1 MPPTQ
6 SGRIVKS
13 RKGNSSTPHQKNH
26 KWESFTT
33 KISKL
38 HSLDP
43 LRRVRRHDL
52 ETEDLQST
60 TSYFRNGIEKWA
72 DLNISKSF
80 TWFRRDVRPFCDS
93 LPQILHF
100 EDKIMELLVK
110 YISAHEQESLEPLLD
125 LLTAFA
131 HDLGTR
137 FEKHYPRA
145 LSLITELAS
154 RPQDAA
160 VIEWTF
166 ACLAFLFKY
175 LSKLVIPDIRP
186 TYDALA
192 PLLGKARIPP
202 HIARFAA
209 EALSFLVKKAAAP
222 ANREKSLP
230 QLVEHVR
237 VDLENSRDSRQF
249 GLYHHGVMTMFAE
262 AIKGQG
268 QGIHTTGPEIIRAL
282 IASVPHAEYISSEP
296 VTWSDLVCGV
306 LTSTIHHTTSE
317 TFGPISNAITEIIA
331 QDDSCAQHPLR
342 SCLYIR
348 LLGTI
353 SGVRKGTRI
362 VDWSVLL
369 ECLLGS
375 LKVLSKNPGA
385 LDDVDA
391 STIWHQLMVNIAIVW
406 QQAPVDS
413 IIPCI
418 TKFMDI
424 MTREPLMRWFIP
436 FCSYFSELDSTRF
449 RSLFL
454 KPFQK
459 FIVMHWSEGSN
470 EDMLCVFLP
479 RMVDSRALPS
489 VADSD
494 GFLLPQSWQD
504 QIVAKF
510 ERLEIFPFP
519 EQGASSGYD
528 KDPKKWRDKCLPK
541 YSALLHLLES
551 TTVRPSTNGPIADL
565 LLRKV
570 KLALKPS
577 QSLATEE
584 ARFIMSQGFSAYL
597 RMSKSAGQIDS
608 SLGLLL
614 KAATPRYRCL
624 TGFIEAMITYEDQLN
639 HKRSPQSQS
648 DPSEGEDPFMKSLIE
663 NLSTPSHRHRL
674 ASLQLL
680 SKLDVAP
687 DQLDSLAI
695 MLQIEQTPSEFQNV
709 RLFSVQIRKLATNYA
724 QLSEDSWLRQ
734 AIPMFLFGQLT
745 VRMTPV
751 WDSAVEAL
759 QQISK
764 VKSGEEAICEIAFN
778 WIEIP
783 SKRWDGQ
790 QKETIAPTNTGAT
803 DFECRNLTSLH
814 GRAGGAEHVL
824 NSSPEIMLESFE
836 ESQALVPPSPA
847 NARSQALKVF
857 SAVPNIVEKRS
868 RKLVPHFL
876 SWNQNGD
883 EQEAAVENSEQSS
896 SESWSLFDKKALL
909 AVFAQFSNPK
919 VLYQSEQVYEALLGL
934 VANGDTE
941 IQKSAL
947 KAILTWK
954 QEGIKPYQENLEFLL
969 DESRFKNELT
979 VLFQGDQ
986 QIQPEHRAEIM
997 PVLLRLLYGRAI
1009 SKKGVASGR
1018 HGLHATRLA
1027 VLRQLSVEDMGS
1039 FLEIALGDLRGVDVI
1054 EDARIRENIFDHEI
1068 LPVRKQVGFLNMME
1082 AMINELGASV
1092 LSYTDKI
1099 LNAVLYCLVL
1109 ASRRLAQVHEDSEE
1123 NPPAHESLLRV
1134 VRSTSLKCLISLIR
1148 NAPLFDW
1155 TPYKDV
1161 FIKEVVSPRL
1171 EKLPVETTQGVSG
1184 TLQFISTLSL
1194 LPKTVLFLAID
1205 ERLIRKLME
1214 CLTLEKTKDDVKT
1227 FALGVIRSLVN
1238 LSQQPAGES
1247 EFNELIKE
1255 ELLDPN
1261 IIFILN
1267 SISIALKAQGEVGK
1281 DLLMACIETVV
1292 ELSPIVQKSS
1302 QVTDLVDVSVFL
1314 LNRPSRS
1321 VNPKAKSII
1330 LSMLENLIKLEGSEL
1345 DAILRERIYSTISIL
1360 FGFFKDRESRQALSR
1375 VLMVLVEGDSST
1387 LEIATLCSDLNSY
1400 SSSRIGEPDYEKRL
1414 AAFNVIS
1421 GPKETA
1427 FTSRNWLP
1435 LIYNLIFHIKND
1447 EEYGVLSANSADGIC
1462 KFIEAAASS
1471 KGDEEVKFHDM
1482 LADILIPALH
1492 ANARDPSE
1500 TVRRETVRVFGFL
1513 VSHMPMW
1520 PPISDL
1526 VAINPEPD
1534 EKDPDPSFFN
1544 NVLSPATARQM
1555 RALQL
1560 LSKVNYHTPLNS
1572 KHLTHFFVPLL
1583 EHFIFGREE
1592 GSDDY
1597 GVGAQAATTIADVA
1611 TSLEWPQYRAILR
1624 RYISYIESKP
1634 EYQKQLTRLL
1644 GKFVD
1649 ALSTAAIE
1657 KAQDVME
1664 IDSAESAEPRRKSRL
1679 ATTMPAQ
1686 EKFSE
1691 DILTNILPP
1700 LMDYIHEKDEATV
1713 SSRVPV
1719 GVILVKILKL
1729 LPTESLNQKLP
1740 GVLTDICHILRSK
1753 SWDSREM
1760 ARDTLA
1766 TMTSLLGPS
1775 YFGFVLKELRGAL
1788 AKGYQLHV
1796 LSYTMHTI
1804 LVAAIPQFQPGDLD
1818 YCLEEIVTVI
1828 MDDIFGVTGQEKD
1841 AEEYVTKMKEVKSSK
1856 SQDSMELIAR
1866 TASVDHLVE
1875 LIRPLQSLLLE
1886 KLDIRMV
1893 RKIDDLLSRIATG
1906 LLSNAAAESRDT
1918 LVFCYEVIQQVYES
1932 KKPRSEP
1939 RLDPKL
1945 RRYLIQKGANKS
1957 GDRGM
1962 TSKYTYKLVRFAVD
1976 VLRSVLRKHDSLR
1989 NAANIT
1995 GFIPIL
2001 GDAVVDGEEEV
2012 KIAAFKLLTIL
2023 VKVPFKTDDATKL
2036 YKIAA
2041 KEASKS
2047 VSTSTSTA
2055 TDLAQS
2061 ALKLMSVILRDRRDV
2076 VVKDTAVD
2084 MLLGKVKDDLTEPLY
2099 RHVTFNFLRC
2109 ILDRKVE
2116 TAMVYDTL
2124 DYVGTIMI
2132 TNDDKDTR
2140 DLARGAFFQFLR
2152 DYPQKKNRW
2161 AKQLSFIVANLKYER
2176 EGGRLSAMEIIHL
2189 LLMKSA
2195 NDFVQE
2201 IATTCFIPLVFV
2213 LANDDSEKCRL
2224 AAGELIKEIF
2234 RKSDKE
2240 RTSKFLA
2247 LARNWLQQDDNSS
2260 VLRLAIQAFSLYF
2273 EAREPALKDRKD
2285 LDLLIEAIADILENY
2300 STYSEDSELID
2311 TVLQTIPILTQK
2323 HPAITLAHER
2333 LWQFIPLPLSH
2344 PSATVKLSSV
2354 RVLRICLADFYEN
2367 NKNVDDGTQV
2377 IVGSHGLKLNAA
2389 MVEQLIAFA
2398 VGALNPATLARWRRR
2413 MQTNGASSGVD
2424 KNESRPVQE
2433 FYELDETL
2441 AAEVS
2446 RVILMLSKFLDVG
2459 SRDAE
2464 ASDNEA
2470 DELESEDK
2478 AKDEDEGEEEW
2489 GGFDEDQPETTTTTT
2504 TPNKITLHTL
2514 ISWLSDILVEET
2526 RTKASALVPKVA
2538 ALDILSIL
2546 TTTALPPSVLLRHP
2560 SLLYTLLTPLHH
2572 LTDAS
2577 IPQPFSLD
2585 DAFKTRHEG
2594 LRSKA
2599 VELMDALQAQS
2610 RLHSHS
2616 GVDGVYAAQLRAVR
2630 ERARRRREGRSRK
2643 RKIEA
2648 VAQPERFGKW
2658 KRGKLEKKV
2667 RRRKEK
2673 GVENRN
2679 RRREY

>member
-1 MPPTQ
+1 MPSVQ
-6 SGRIVKS
+6 SGRIIKS
-13 RKGNSSTPHQKNH
+13 RKGNSGTSHQKNH

-80 TWFRRDVRPFCDS
+80 TWFRRDVRPFSDS

-137 FEKHYPRA
+137 FEKHYPCA

-175 LSKLVIPDIRP
+175 LSKLVVLDIRP

-192 PLLGKARIPP
+192 PLLGKARNPP

-222 ANREKSLP
+222 ANREKALP
-230 QLVEHVR
+230 LLIEHAR

-249 GLYHHGVMTMFAE
+249 GLYHHGVATMFAE

-282 IASVPHAEYISSEP
+282 VASVPPGEFISSEP

-306 LTSTIHHTTSE
+306 LISTVHHTTSE
-317 TFGPISNAITEIIA
+317 TFGPIPNTIAEIAGKDDLRA
-331 QDDSCAQHPLR
+331 QFPLR
-342 SCLYIR
+342 NCLYIR

-353 SGVRKGTRI
+353 SGARKGNRI
-362 VDWSVLL
+362 VEWSALL
-369 ECLLGS
+369 DCLLGS
-375 LKVLSKNPGA
+375 LKILSKNPSV
-385 LDDVDA
+385 LDEVDA
-391 STIWHQLMVNIAIVW
+391 SAIWHQLMVNIAIIW
-406 QQAPVDS
+406 QQAPVDH

-418 TKFMDI
+418 TQFMDI
-424 MTREPLMRWFIP
+424 MTREPLMKWFIP
-436 FCSYFSELDSTRF
+436 FCSYFSELDATRF

-459 FIVMHWSEGSN
+459 FVVMHWSEDCN

-479 RMVDSRALPS
+479 RMIKSHALPS
-489 VADSD
+489 VADAD
-494 GFLLPQSWQD
+494 GFSLPQSWQD

-519 EQGASSGYD
+519 EQGASSSYD
-528 KDPKKWRDKCLPK
+528 KDPKTWHDKCLPK

-597 RMSKSAGQIDS
+597 RMSKSAGKIDS

-614 KAATPRYRCL
+614 KAATPRYRRL
-624 TGFIEAMITYEDQLN
+624 TGFIEAMVTYEDQLN

-648 DPSEGEDPFMKSLIE
+648 DGSEGEGDPFLNSLVE

-674 ASLQLL
+674 ASLRLL

-695 MLQIEQTPSEFQNV
+695 MIQIEETPLELQNV
-709 RLFSVQIRKLATNYA
+709 RLFSVQIRKLAANYA

-745 VRMTPV
+745 VRLTPV
-751 WDSAVEAL
+751 WDSVVEAL
-759 QQISK
+759 QRISQ
-764 VKSGEEAICEIAFN
+764 VKHGEEIICEIGFN
-778 WIEIP
+778 WVEAL
-783 SKRWDGQ
+783 SKRWEGQ
-790 QKETIAPTNTGAT
+790 QKETGARRNTGTT
-803 DFECRNLTSLH
+803 DFECINLTRLH
-814 GRAGGAEHVL
+814 ERAGEAEHVL
-824 NSSPEIMLESFE
+824 SSSPEIMLESFE
-836 ESQALVPPSPA
+836 ESQAPVPLLPS
-847 NARSQALKVF
+847 NARSQALKIF
-857 SAVPNIVEKRS
+857 STVPNIIEKRS
-868 RKLVPHFL
+868 RRLVPHFL
-876 SWNQNGD
+876 SWNQNAD
-883 EQEAAVENSEQSS
+883 EQDASVENAEQFSS
-896 SESWSLFDKKALL
+896 DSWSLFDKKALL
-909 AVFAQFSNPK
+909 GVFAQFSNPK
-919 VLYQSEQVYEALLGL
+919 VLYQSERVYEALLGL
-934 VANGDTE
+934 LANGD
-941 IQKSAL
+941 IDVQKSAL

-954 QEGIKPYQENLEFLL
+954 QEGIKPYQENLEYLL
-969 DESRFKNELT
+969 DEARFKNELT

-986 QIQPEHRAEIM
+986 QIQPEHRSDIM
-997 PVLLRLLYGRAI
+997 PVLLRLLYGRTI

-1018 HGLHATRLA
+1018 HGLHATRIA

-1039 FLEIALGDLRGVDVI
+1039 FLDVALGDLRGVKVI
-1054 EDARIRENIFDHEI
+1054 ENTRIRESTFDHEI

-1082 AMINELGASV
+1082 AMINELGTGV
-1092 LSYTDKI
+1092 FSYADKI
-1099 LNAVLYCLVL
+1099 LNPVLYCVVL
-1109 ASRRLAQVHEDSEE
+1109 ASRRLSQHHEDTEE
-1123 NPPAHESLLRV
+1123 NPPAQISLLRV
-1134 VRSTSLKCLISLIR
+1134 VRSTSLKCLISLLR
-1148 NAPLFDW
+1148 KAPSFDW

-1161 FIKEVVSPRL
+1161 IIKEVVSPRL
-1171 EKLPVETTQGVSG
+1171 EKLPVETTQGISG
-1184 TLQFISTLSL
+1184 ILQLISTLSL
-1194 LPKTVLFLAID
+1194 LPKTALFLAVD
-1205 ERLIRKLME
+1205 ERIIKKLME
-1214 CLTLEKTKDDVKT
+1214 CLILEKTKDEVKV
-1227 FALGVIRSLVN
+1227 FALGVVRNLVK
-1238 LSQQPAGES
+1238 LSQQPASES

-1261 IIFILN
+1261 INLILN
-1267 SISIALKAQGEVGK
+1267 SVGVALKAQGEVGK

-1292 ELSPIVQKSS
+1292 ELSPIVQRSS
-1302 QVTDLVDVSVFL
+1302 HATDLVDVSVFL
-1314 LNRPSRS
+1314 LNRPSRN
-1321 VNPKAKSII
+1321 VNPKAKSVI
-1330 LSMLENLIKLEGSEL
+1330 LSMLENLIKLEGTGL
-1345 DAILRERIYSTISIL
+1345 DLSLRERIYSTIATL

-1375 VLMVLVEGDSST
+1375 VLVVLSGDDSRA

-1400 SSSRIGEPDYEKRL
+1400 SNSRVDEPDFEKRL

-1421 GPKETA
+1421 RPSGTI
-1427 FTSRNWLP
+1427 FTSRDWLP

-1462 KFIEAAASS
+1462 KFIEAAACS
-1471 KGDEEVKFHDM
+1471 KGDEQVNFQDM
-1482 LADILIPALH
+1482 LINILIPALYSD
-1492 ANARDPSE
+1492 AREPSE
-1500 TVRRETVRVFGFL
+1500 TVRREAVRVFGFL
-1513 VSHMPMW
+1513 VSHMPSW
-1520 PPISDL
+1520 PPVADL
-1526 VAINPEPD
+1526 VAINPKPD
-1534 EKDPDPSFFN
+1534 EKDLDPSFFS

-1555 RALQL
+1555 RALQF
-1560 LSKVNYHTPLNS
+1560 LSKVNHHTPLNS
-1572 KHLTHFFVPLL
+1572 KNLTHFFVPLL
-1583 EHFIFGREE
+1583 EHFIFGRED
-1592 GSDDY
+1592 GSDDH
-1597 GVGAQAATTIADVA
+1597 GVGAQAATTIADIA
-1611 TSLEWPQYRAILR
+1611 SSLEWPQYRAILR

-1634 EYQKQLTRLL
+1634 ELQKQLTRLL

-1649 ALSTAAIE
+1649 ALSTAATE
-1657 KAQDVME
+1657 KGQDVME
-1664 IDSAESAEPRRKSRL
+1664 IDSATTAEVRKSRL

-1686 EKFSE
+1686 DKFNE
-1691 DILTNILPP
+1691 DVLTSILPP
-1700 LMDYIHEKDEATV
+1700 LLAYIHEKDEATV

-1719 GVILVKILKL
+1719 GVILVKVLKL
-1729 LPTESLNQKLP
+1729 LPAESLNQKLP

-1753 SWDSREM
+1753 AWESREM
-1760 ARDTLA
+1760 ARDTLSI
-1766 TMTSLLGPS
+1766 MTSLLGPS
-1775 YFGFVLKELRGAL
+1775 YFGFVLNELRGAL

-1796 LSYTMHTI
+1796 LSYTMHAI
-1804 LVAAIPQFQPGDLD
+1804 LVAVIPQFQPGDLD
-1818 YCLEEIVTVI
+1818 YCLDNIVAVI
-1828 MDDIFGVTGQEKD
+1828 MDDILGVTGQEKD
-1841 AEEYVTKMKEVKSSK
+1841 AEEYVSKMKEVKSSK

-1866 TASVDHLVE
+1866 TASVNHLVE
-1875 LIRPLQSLLLE
+1875 LIQPLQSLLLE

-1906 LLSNAAAESRDT
+1906 LLSNSAAESRDT

-1932 KKPRSEP
+1932 KQPQAEP
-1939 RLDPKL
+1939 KLDPKL

-1976 VLRSVLRKHDSLR
+1976 VLRSLLRKHDSLR

-2001 GDAVVDGEEEV
+2001 GDAVVAGEEEV
-2012 KIAAFKLLTIL
+2012 KVATFKLLTIL

-2036 YKIAA
+2036 YKVAA
-2041 KEASKS
+2041 KEAVKAISA
-2047 VSTSTSTA
+2047 STSTA

-2061 ALKLMSVILRDRRDV
+2061 ALKLMSVTLRDRHDV
-2076 VVKDTAVD
+2076 VVKDTVVD

-2109 ILDRKVE
+2109 VLERKVE

-2161 AKQLSFIVANLKYER
+2161 AKQLSFIIANLKYER
-2176 EGGRLSAMEIIHL
+2176 EGGRLSAMEVIHL

-2201 IATTCFIPLVFV
+2201 IAASCFIPLVFV

-2224 AAGELIKEIF
+2224 ASGELIKEIF
-2234 RKSDKE
+2234 RKADKE

-2247 LARNWLQQDDNSS
+2247 LARNWLEQDDNAS
-2260 VLRLAIQAFSLYF
+2260 VLRLAIQAFALYF

-2285 LDLLIEAIADILENY
+2285 LDLLIGAIADILENY
-2300 STYSEDSELID
+2300 STFSRDSELID
-2311 TVLQTIPILTQK
+2311 TVLQTIPILIEK
-2323 HPAITLAHER
+2323 HPATTLAHER

-2354 RVLRICLADFYEN
+2354 QVLRIYLADFFEN
-2367 NKNVDDGTQV
+2367 TKDVDNAQA
-2377 IVGSHGLKLNAA
+2377 IVGSHGLELKAA
-2389 MVEQLIAFA
+2389 MVEQLATYA
-2398 VGALNPATLARWRRR
+2398 VGVLNPGTLPRWERR
-2413 MQTNGASSGVD
+2413 MQKKHGAISSSIV
-2424 KNESRPVQE
+2424 KNELKSIEQP
-2433 FYELDETL
+2433 YELDETL
-2441 AAEVS
+2441 ATEVS
-2446 RVILMLSKFLDVG
+2446 RVILMLSKFLEVG

-2464 ASDNEA
+2464 SSDNEA
-2470 DELESEDK
+2470 DGSGDEED
-2478 AKDEDEGEEEW
+2478 EEEW
-2489 GGFDEDQPETTTTTT
+2489 GGIDEEQETNS
-2504 TPNKITLHTL
+2504 PKVTLHTL
-2514 ISWLSDILVEET
+2514 FLWLSDILVEET
-2526 RTKASALVPKVA
+2526 RPTAGALVPKVA

-2546 TTTALPPSVLLRHP
+2546 ATTLPQSSLEPS
-2560 SLLYTLLTPLHH
+2560 LYTLLTPLHH
-2572 LTDAS
+2572 LTDPS
-2577 IPQPFSLD
+2577 IPMPFSLD
-2585 DAFKTRHEG
+2585 EAFKTRHED
-2594 LRSKA
+2594 LRTKA
-2599 VELMDALQAQS
+2599 AELMDALQ
-2610 RLHSHS
+2610 RKL
-2616 GVDGVYAAQLRAVR
+2616 GTAAYTGQLVAVR
-2630 ERARRRREGRSRK
+2630 ERARRRRENRSRK

-2648 VAQPERFGKW
+2648 VAQPERFGRW
-2658 KRGKLEKKV
+2658 KRGKMEKKIN
-2667 RRRKEK
+2667 RRKEK
-2673 GVENRN
+2673 GLQNRN